1 MPDRPR
7 FGAFPLDD
15 GRTEFRVWA
24 PNAGT
29 VGVRAVSEQVPEQVS
44 DTPLTLAGDGVFEGH
59 VPCGHGQDYL
69 FVLDGDAAW
78 PDPCS
83 RWQPHGL
90 RGPSRVLDTSRFA
103 IAPGPELDREH
114 LVVSELH
121 VGTFSGEGTFDGAI
135 PNLPALA
142 ELGVTAI
149 EPMPVATFPGERGWG
164 YDGVYISAPHRAY
177 GGPDGLAR
185 LVDAAHRAGL
195 AVILDVVYNHLGP
208 GSEAITAFG
217 PYVTDRHETPWGG
230 EIDFSQLAVRE
241 WAIQNAELWT
251 RDYRIDGL
259 RVDAVFAIFDDGP
272 QHVLAELRDR
282 LPDAL
287 LVAEEEVGT
296 YTPIEDWGFDAQ
308 WADDFHHELH
318 VALTGERHGY
328 YSEYGSIADLAR
340 LYERGPTDRLV
351 YCSQNHD
358 QIGNRATGDR
368 PRPDELELRAAVL
381 LFAPHV
387 PLLFMGEEYGEQRPF
402 QYFTDHDDPA
412 VADATREGR
421 RREFGFAG
429 VEVPEPQVLDT
440 FLASKLSREERPGM
454 RDLYRDLLRLRR
466 ELPGETS
473 AVGDDSARI
482 VRVRRGNVQ
491 LVADFE
497 SRTVTIERDD

>member
-1 MPDRPR
+1 
-7 FGAFPLDD
+7 
-15 GRTEFRVWA
+15 
-24 PNAGT
+24 
-29 VGVRAVSEQVPEQVS
+29 
-44 DTPLTLAGDGVFEGH
+44 
-59 VPCGHGQDYL
+59 
-69 FVLDGDAAW
+69 
-78 PDPCS
+78 
-83 RWQPHGL
+83 
-90 RGPSRVLDTSRFA
+90 
-103 IAPGPELDREH
+103 
-114 LVVSELH
+114 
-121 VGTFSGEGTFDGAI
+121 
-135 PNLPALA
+135 
-142 ELGVTAI
+142 
-149 EPMPVATFPGERGWG
+149 
-164 YDGVYISAPHRAY
+164 
-177 GGPDGLAR
+177 
-185 LVDAAHRAGL
+185 
-195 AVILDVVYNHLGP
+195 
-208 GSEAITAFG
+208 
-217 PYVTDRHETPWGG
+217 
-230 EIDFSQLAVRE
+230 
-241 WAIQNAELWT
+241 
-251 RDYRIDGL
+251 
-259 RVDAVFAIFDDGP
+259 
-272 QHVLAELRDR
+272 
-282 LPDAL
+282 
-287 LVAEEEVGT
+287 
-296 YTPIEDWGFDAQ
+296 
-308 WADDFHHELH
+308 HHELH